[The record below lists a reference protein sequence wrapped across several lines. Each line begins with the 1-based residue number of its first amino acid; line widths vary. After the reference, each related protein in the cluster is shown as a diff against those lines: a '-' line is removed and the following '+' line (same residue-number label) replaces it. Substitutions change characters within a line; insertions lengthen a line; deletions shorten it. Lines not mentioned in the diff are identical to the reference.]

1 MRSFRYKAQNEKG
14 KRVSGKMDAVDE
26 LDLAV
31 RLKQDGL
38 MLISYKSRGAGVTIK
53 TLSDKELSDFF
64 RQLGELTSA
73 GITLVRAL
81 NIIMQEDGLKSHL
94 KMAYDGLIR
103 SIRQGTAVS
112 DAMEQQGGAFPSL
125 AVNMFRAAE
134 ASGTLDKTSMRLA
147 VYYDKQYK
155 LKSRLKTATLYTKVL
170 CVLIVA
176 AVAFIMAFVM
186 PQFEDMFS
194 QMESLPAPT
203 RFLMWLSDTIV
214 NKWPV
219 IITFAAVIIVAVI
232 LVMRIP
238 WVKLHWDKFML
249 KVPLIGKQ
257 KRIICTAQFARTL
270 SSLYSSG
277 LSIVSALNISRKTIG
292 NVYIE
297 SQFDQVL
304 TDVRGGGNL
313 SDALDKVDGFTKKL
327 TNSVRV
333 GEESGSLDSMLISIA
348 DTLDYDSEQAM
359 NRMLGYLEPLLIVV
373 MAGIVG
379 FIMLAVI
386 VPIYESYSTI
396 ESSAY
401 QGY

>member
-1 MRSFRYKAQNEKG
+1 MRSFRYKAQDENG

-31 RLKQDGL
+31 RLKQENL
-38 MLISYKSRGAGVTIK
+38 MLISYTSRNNGVSIK

-64 RQLGELTSA
+64 RQLAELTGA

-81 NIIMQEDGLKSHL
+81 NIIMQEDGLKTHL
-94 KMAYDGLIR
+94 KLAYDGLVR

-134 ASGTLDKTSMRLA
+134 ASGTLDKTSMRLS
-147 VYYDKQYK
+147 VYYEKQYK

-176 AVAFIMAFVM
+176 AVSFIMAFVM
-186 PQFEDMFS
+186 PQFEDMFA
-194 QMESLPAPT
+194 QIPELPAPT

-214 NKWPV
+214 TKWPV
-219 IITFAAVIIVAVI
+219 ILIVVALVVASAI
-232 LVMRIP
+232 LIMRIP
-238 WVKLHWDKFML
+238 AVRLRWDKLML

-257 KRIICTAQFARTL
+257 KKIICTAQFARTL

-277 LSIVSALNISRKTIG
+277 LSIVSALNIARRTIG

-304 TDVRGGGNL
+304 ADVRGGGNL

-333 GEESGSLDSMLISIA
+333 GEESGALDSMLVSIA

-379 FIMLAVI
+379 FIMIAVI

-396 ESSAY
+396 ETSSY

>member
-1 MRSFRYKAQNEKG
+1 MRSFRYKAQDEKG
-14 KRVSGKMDAVDE
+14 KRVSGKMEAVDE

-31 RLKQDGL
+31 RLKQQNL
-38 MLISYKSRGAGVTIK
+38 MLISCSGRSSGVSIK
-53 TLSDKELSDFF
+53 PLTDKELSDFF
-64 RQLGELTSA
+64 RQLAELTGA

-81 NIIMQEDGLKSHL
+81 NIIMQEEGLKTHL
-94 KMAYDGLIR
+94 KLAYNELVR

-112 DAMEQQGGAFPSL
+112 DAMEQTGGAFPTL

-147 VYYDKQYK
+147 VYYEKQYK
-155 LKSRLKTATLYTKVL
+155 LKSKIKSATVYPKVL
-170 CVLIVA
+170 CGLIVV

-186 PQFEDMFS
+186 PQFEDMFA
-194 QMESLPAPT
+194 QMETLPGPT
-203 RFLMWLSDTIV
+203 RFLMWLSNVVIT
-214 NKWPV
+214 KWPV
-219 IITFAAVIIVAVI
+219 LLIAAVLIIVAVMLI
-232 LVMRIP
+232 MRIP
-238 WVKLHWDKFML
+238 FIRLRWDKFIL
-249 KVPLIGKQ
+249 RVPLIGKQ
-257 KRIICTAQFARTL
+257 KRVICTAQFARTL

-292 NVYIE
+292 NSYIE
-297 SQFDQVL
+297 QQFDQVL
-304 TDVRGGGNL
+304 AEVRGGGNL

-333 GEESGSLDSMLISIA
+333 GEESGALDSMLNSIA
-348 DTLDYDSEQAM
+348 DTLEYDAEQAM
-359 NRMLGYLEPLLIVV
+359 SRMLGYLEPLLIIV

-386 VPIYESYSTI
+386 VPIYQSYSTI
-396 ESSAY
+396 ETSSY

>member
-1 MRSFRYKAQNEKG
+1 MRSFRYKAQDEKG
-14 KRVSGKMDAVDE
+14 KRVSGKMEAVDE

-31 RLKQDGL
+31 RLKQKNL
-38 MLISYKSRGAGVTIK
+38 MLISCSGRSNGVSIK
-53 TLSDKELSDFF
+53 PLSDKELSDFF

-81 NIIMQEDGLKSHL
+81 NIIMQEDGLKTHL
-94 KMAYDGLIR
+94 RLSYELLVR
-103 SIRQGTAVS
+103 NIRQGTAVS
-112 DAMEQQGGAFPSL
+112 DAMEQTGGAFPTL

-147 VYYDKQYK
+147 VYYEKQYK
-155 LKSRLKTATLYTKVL
+155 LKSKIRSATIYPKVL
-170 CVLIVA
+170 CGLIVA

-186 PQFEDMFS
+186 PQFADMFA
-194 QMESLPAPT
+194 QMETLPAPT
-203 RFLMWLSDTIV
+203 RFLMWLSNVVIT
-214 NKWPV
+214 KWPV
-219 IITFAAVIIVAVI
+219 LLIAAAIIIVAVM
-232 LVMRIP
+232 LVFRIP
-238 WVKLHWDKFML
+238 FIRLWWDKL
-249 KVPLIGKQ
+249 ILRLPLIGKQ
-257 KRIICTAQFARTL
+257 KKIICTAQFARTL

-292 NVYIE
+292 NTYIE

-333 GEESGSLDSMLISIA
+333 GEESGALDSMLTSIA
-348 DTLDYDSEQAM
+348 DTLEYDAEQAM
-359 NRMLGYLEPLLIVV
+359 NRMLGYLEPLLIIV

-379 FIMLAVI
+379 FIMMAVI
-386 VPIYESYSTI
+386 VPIYQSYSTI
-396 ESSAY
+396 ETSAY